1 MESVEERIARLEQQV
16 ANLHRHLGIDPALVD
31 DEGPFLPPEFYQA
44 LEEKKLIMA
53 IKIYRKAT
61 GASLLV
67 AKNTVE
73 AMVRRAGR

>member
-1 MESVEERIARLEQQV
+1 MESLEERIARLERQV

-31 DEGPFLPPEFYQA
+31 ADGPFLPPAFYQA
-44 LEEKKLIMA
+44 LRNGKMIHA
-53 IKIYRKAT
+53 IKIYRDTT

-73 AMVRRAGR
+73 AMARRQQ